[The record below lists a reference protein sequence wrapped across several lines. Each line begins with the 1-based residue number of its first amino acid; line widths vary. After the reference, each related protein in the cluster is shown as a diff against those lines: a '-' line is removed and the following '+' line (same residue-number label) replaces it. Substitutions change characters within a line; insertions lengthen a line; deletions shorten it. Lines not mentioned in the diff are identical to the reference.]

1 MDNLQALQLP
11 ALVDM
16 LAEYTVSYTK
26 MLSDG
31 ATEDEFKKCKL
42 MIDAIQLE
50 IETRKNFG
58 DNTTLTNPSI
68 DFIE

>member
-1 MDNLQALQLP
+1 MDNLQALELP

-31 ATEDEFKKCKL
+31 ATEDEFK
-42 MIDAIQLE
+42 
-50 IETRKNFG
+50 NV
-58 DNTTLTNPSI
+58 NS
-68 DFIE
+68 